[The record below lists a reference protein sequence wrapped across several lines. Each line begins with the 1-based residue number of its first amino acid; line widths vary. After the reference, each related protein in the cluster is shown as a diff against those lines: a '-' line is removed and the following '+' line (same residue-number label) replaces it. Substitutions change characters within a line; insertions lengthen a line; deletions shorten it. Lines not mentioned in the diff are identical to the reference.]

1 MNSEWQKVK
10 LKDVVEINPKES
22 IKKGTFLKKI
32 AMDKLKPFCRDI
44 TDYEVTEFNGG
55 SKFRNEDTIMASI
68 TPCLENGKI
77 AKVNILDENE
87 VGFGSTEYIIFR
99 AIDGITNADFIYYLI
114 YSDIVREPAIKS
126 MVGTSGRQRVQKDVV
141 ANLKINLP
149 SYDEQSKIAAILKSL
164 DDKIELNNQINKN
177 LEQQAQAIFKSWL
190 KNSKSTIKI
199 GDMAQNILDYTP
211 SKHKK
216 VILINSSDV
225 TNGNFNHHSL
235 SENSNL
241 KGHFKKRFKKY
252 DILYSEIRPKNHHYA
267 YCQFDPENYIAST
280 RLMIIRN
287 KSEYIS
293 SSLLYQC
300 IMLNK
305 VFNEFTLKTETRS
318 GTFPQGRYEDIAAI
332 QVPYK
337 IIEEQKDI
345 TAILDNFYEIIWLN
359 QKENFN
365 LTNIRD
371 TLLPKLM
378 NGEIDVS
385 EINL

>member
-55 SKFRNEDTIMASI
+55 SKFRNEDIIMASI

-114 YSDIVREPAIKS
+114 CSDIVREPAIKS

-177 LEQQAQAIFKSWL
+177 LEQQAQAIFKSWFIDFEPFGGVMPDDWNTVFL
-190 KNSKSTIKI
+190 SDIVEITSGKRPIKNQKIFSSDFQIPIVGATSITGYTNSILYNEKILVIGRVGTNGIVQRFSSPCWTSDNTLVIKTQYYEYIYQILHLIDYKNLNRGSTQPLITQSDLNKIKVIYPSK
-199 GDMAQNILDYTP
+199 NFILDFENLIGSLMTLYENNINEN
-211 SKHKK
+211 KK
-216 VILINSSDV
+216 LV
-225 TNGNFNHHSL
+225 
-235 SENSNL
+235 
-241 KGHFKKRFKKY
+241 Y
-252 DILYSEIRPKNHHYA
+252 
-267 YCQFDPENYIAST
+267 
-280 RLMIIRN
+280 
-287 KSEYIS
+287 
-293 SSLLYQC
+293 
-300 IMLNK
+300 
-305 VFNEFTLKTETRS
+305 
-318 GTFPQGRYEDIAAI
+318 
-332 QVPYK
+332 
-337 IIEEQKDI
+337 
-345 TAILDNFYEIIWLN
+345 
-359 QKENFN
+359 
-365 LTNIRD
+365 IRD

-378 NGEIDVS
+378 SDEIDVS
-385 EINL
+385 AVEI

>member
-114 YSDIVREPAIKS
+114 CSDIVREPAIKS

-141 ANLKINLP
+141 ANLKIDLP

-177 LEQQAQAIFKSWL
+177 LEQQAQAIFKSWFIDFEPFGGVMPDDWNTVFL
-190 KNSKSTIKI
+190 SDIVEITSGKRPIKNQKIFSSDFQIPIVGATSITGYTNSILYNEKILVIGRVGTNGIVQRFSSPCWTSDNTLVIKTQYYEYIYQILHLIDYKNLNRGSTQPLITQSDLNKIKVIYPSK
-199 GDMAQNILDYTP
+199 NFILDFENLIGSLMTLYENNINEN
-211 SKHKK
+211 KK
-216 VILINSSDV
+216 LV
-225 TNGNFNHHSL
+225 
-235 SENSNL
+235 
-241 KGHFKKRFKKY
+241 Y
-252 DILYSEIRPKNHHYA
+252 
-267 YCQFDPENYIAST
+267 
-280 RLMIIRN
+280 
-287 KSEYIS
+287 
-293 SSLLYQC
+293 
-300 IMLNK
+300 
-305 VFNEFTLKTETRS
+305 
-318 GTFPQGRYEDIAAI
+318 
-332 QVPYK
+332 
-337 IIEEQKDI
+337 
-345 TAILDNFYEIIWLN
+345 
-359 QKENFN
+359 
-365 LTNIRD
+365 IRD

-378 NGEIDVS
+378 SDEIDVS
-385 EINL
+385 AVEI

>member
-1 MNSEWQKVK
+1 MKSKWRTCQLGDLITFQRGYDLPKSKMNG
-10 LKDVVEINPKES
+10 DDYPVVGSNGIIGYHNKF
-22 IKKGTFLKKI
+22 T
-32 AMDKLKPFCRDI
+32 
-44 TDYEVTEFNGG
+44 TDEP
-55 SKFRNEDTIMASI
+55 SI
-68 TPCLENGKI
+68 TIGRSGNVGNPFIYYGKTWSHNTTLFV
-77 AKVNILDENE
+77 K
-87 VGFGSTEYIIFR
+87 EYK
-99 AIDGITNADFIYYLI
+99 NVEPVFIYYLLKTMDLKH
-114 YSDIVREPAIKS
+114 YAG
-126 MVGTSGRQRVQKDVV
+126 GTAVPTLNRNHIHNLSVKIPCNLEEQK
-141 ANLKINLP
+141 KI
-149 SYDEQSKIAAILKSL
+149 SSILKSL

-293 SSLLYQC
+293 SSLLYQY

-378 NGEIDVS
+378 SGEIDVS

>member
-1 MNSEWQKVK
+1 MKLSDLIEIIGGGTPKTSVNEYWNGSIPWLSVKDFNNDERYVYETEKCITEEGLAHSSTKLLQKDDIIISARGTVG
-10 LKDVVEINPKES
+10 EIAMIPFPMSFNQSCYGIRGKKHLIDNTYLYYLIKNS
-22 IKKGTFLKKI
+22 IKSLKKI
-32 AMDKLKPFCRDI
+32 
-44 TDYEVTEFNGG
+44 THG
-55 SKFRNEDTIMASI
+55 SVFDTITRDTFKNIEVNIPSI
-68 TPCLENGKI
+68 NLQIKI
-77 AKVNILDENE
+77 AEIL
-87 VGFGSTEYIIFR
+87 ST
-99 AIDGITNADFIYYLI
+99 
-114 YSDIVREPAIKS
+114 
-126 MVGTSGRQRVQKDVV
+126 
-141 ANLKINLP
+141 
-149 SYDEQSKIAAILKSL
+149 L

-293 SSLLYQC
+293 SSLLYQY